1 MERPIVHRQY
11 IVIVFVLV
19 AATFGLVAGWAFW
32 GNGQQ
37 AATEASAGI
46 GWPDSVQAASVLD
59 FEPSL
64 GGGVSPAVK
73 RAIPAVVNISSTKV
87 IRRQAGGSPSMPP
100 LFEEF
105 FGGQFSIPQERRAQ
119 SLGSG
124 VIVSEDGHILTNDHV
139 ISGADEIEVTLTD
152 KREFEAEIIGR
163 DPKTDLALIKVGAGG
178 NLPVL
183 RLSADSG
190 DIEVGDFVLA
200 IGNPFGLRQ
209 TVTFGI
215 VSATGRGGL
224 GIEELEDFIQ
234 TDASINPGNSG
245 GALINLQGELVG
257 INTAIVSR
265 GGGNQG
271 IGFAVPSNMARDV
284 MNQLSEHG
292 RVIRGWL
299 GVVIQPVTPAL
310 AESLNIDQAMGAIV
324 SDVAPDSPAS
334 EAGVERG
341 DVIVEVD
348 DQPIE
353 DARALQLRIARS
365 SPGEKVNLTMIRDGR
380 SDSIS
385 VELGEADSDKPV
397 AAGQF
402 PSGGEL
408 GLTVQPLTDQI
419 ARQLGL
425 KDVSGVVVTAVEPGS
440 PAAEAGLRRGDVV
453 EEVSRNPVTS
463 VGQFKSALRKAG
475 DVVLL
480 LVNRGGQA
488 LFVPVER
495 S

>member
-1 MERPIVHRQY
+1 
-11 IVIVFVLV
+11 
-19 AATFGLVAGWAFW
+19 
-32 GNGQQ
+32 
-37 AATEASAGI
+37 
-46 GWPDSVQAASVLD
+46 
-59 FEPSL
+59 
-64 GGGVSPAVK
+64 
-73 RAIPAVVNISSTKV
+73 
-87 IRRQAGGSPSMPP
+87 
-100 LFEEF
+100 
-105 FGGQFSIPQERRAQ
+105 
-119 SLGSG
+119 
-124 VIVSEDGHILTNDHV
+124 
-139 ISGADEIEVTLTD
+139 
-152 KREFEAEIIGR
+152 
-163 DPKTDLALIKVGAGG
+163 
-178 NLPVL
+178 
-183 RLSADSG
+183 
-190 DIEVGDFVLA
+190 
-200 IGNPFGLRQ
+200 
-209 TVTFGI
+209 
-215 VSATGRGGL
+215 
-224 GIEELEDFIQ
+224 
-234 TDASINPGNSG
+234 
-245 GALINLQGELVG
+245 
-257 INTAIVSR
+257 
-265 GGGNQG
+265 
-271 IGFAVPSNMARDV
+271 
-284 MNQLSEHG
+284 
-292 RVIRGWL
+292 
-299 GVVIQPVTPAL
+299 
-310 AESLNIDQAMGAIV
+310 MGAIV